1 MEQGERYFL
10 RNGEGSRVES
20 LVPVVSR
27 EAQWEEE
34 SMRPSLQDYFLV
46 LRRQR
51 WLIIAVILAV
61 VTVVTISS
69 FKMRPVYKATARV
82 EIDKENPNAVPFED
96 SASQE
101 TYWSGEDFIETRARI
116 LKSETLALETIRSLQ
131 LEVNP
136 EFPTAGEGDNRVVER
151 TQDSSRPREKPAI
164 LDDFLDRLAVNRV
177 RRSHLLE
184 VEFEAHDPVL
194 AAQILNSHL
203 ENFIEHNFRTR
214 YESTVQASD
223 WLAQQLGEL
232 RIKVESSEEEL
243 VAYEKQNH
251 IWAID
256 EKQNITT
263 QKLSDLNRELTVA
276 QSERIRKESNNRL
289 AQSGRIDT
297 IPAVRDSEVIRNL
310 VQKHAEISNQ
320 HAEALTQFGPQYPT
334 ILKLEARRDD
344 LAAALEREK
353 RNIIDRVESEYRAS
367 RQRENMLAKAL
378 ERQKGEANELGQK
391 MVQYNILRREAETN
405 QQLYNGLLRRIKEAG
420 VTAGLRSS
428 NIRIVDPALIPS
440 QPTRPRKKLNIML
453 AALVGLLGGVSVAF
467 LREHMDTTIKSPS
480 DVEKLTNLPLLAV
493 VPKYTKINLQGKV
506 KALPKLLKGKSAAAD
521 LQAAYVVTHARPRSE
536 VAESFRA
543 LRTSLL
549 LSQVDTPPQ
558 VILITSA
565 LPGEG
570 KTTATLNLG
579 VTLAQLGDRTLVLDG
594 DLRKPALAKGLR
606 GDQDQD
612 AGLTSYLAGRCPLA
626 QATFTHP
633 FISNLDVMA
642 TGPTPPN
649 PAEMLSSQRM
659 RDAIGS
665 LKRDYK
671 FIVIDSPPVLSVTDA
686 VILSVLVDR
695 VLLVVRSNETEKA
708 PVLRARDLLAGVRSP
723 LLGVIVNA
731 VDLNSG
737 PHYRYYQYYGFAD
750 SDPASGESRV

>member
-1 MEQGERYFL
+1 MELGERYNL

-20 LVPVVSR
+20 LVPVVPR
-27 EAQWEEE
+27 EPQWEEM
-34 SMRPSLQDYFLV
+34 SMGPSLRDYFLV

-51 WLIIAVILAV
+51 WLIVAVILAV

-69 FKMRPVYKATARV
+69 FKIRPVYKATARV

-136 EFPTAGEGDNRVVER
+136 EFPTAGEGDIRVVER
-151 TQDSSRPREKPAI
+151 ARDSSRPREKPAI
-164 LDDFLDRLAVNRV
+164 LDDFLNRLAVNRV
-177 RRSHLLE
+177 RKSHLLE

-194 AAQILNSHL
+194 AAQILDSHL

-214 YESTVQASD
+214 YESTVQVSD
-223 WLAQQLGEL
+223 WLGQQLGEL
-232 RIKVESSEEEL
+232 KIKVERSEEKL
-243 VAYEKQNH
+243 VAYEKQNR

-289 AQSGRIDT
+289 AQSGRIDA
-297 IPAVRDSEVIRNL
+297 IPAVRDSEVIQNL

-320 HAEALTQFGPQYPT
+320 YAEALTQFGPQYPT

-344 LAAALEREK
+344 LGAALEREK

-367 RQRENMLAKAL
+367 LQRENMLAKAL

-391 MVQYNILRREAETN
+391 MFQYNILRREAETN

-440 QPTRPRKKLNIML
+440 QPIRPRKKLNIML

-467 LREHMDTTIKSPS
+467 LREYMDTTIKSPS

-493 VPKYTKINLQGKV
+493 VPKYAKINSQGKM
-506 KALPKLLKGKSAAAD
+506 KALPKLLEEKSAAD
-521 LQAAYVVTHARPRSE
+521 FHAAYVVTHARPRSQ
-536 VAESFRA
+536 VAEAFRA

-558 VILITSA
+558 VILVPSA

-594 DLRKPALAKGLR
+594 DLRKPALAQGLR
-606 GDQDQD
+606 GNQDQD
-612 AGLTSYLAGRCPLA
+612 AGLTSYLAGRCTLA

-642 TGPTPPN
+642 TGPTPPS

-671 FIVIDSPPVLSVTDA
+671 FIVVDSPPVLSVTDA

-723 LLGVIVNA
+723 LWGVIVNA

-737 PHYRYYQYYGFAD
+737 SHYRYYQYYGFAD
-750 SDPASGESRV
+750 SDHASGESRV

>member
-1 MEQGERYFL
+1 MELGERYNL

-20 LVPVVSR
+20 LVPVVPR
-27 EAQWEEE
+27 EPQWEEM
-34 SMRPSLQDYFLV
+34 SMGPSLRDYFLV

-51 WLIIAVILAV
+51 WLIVAVILAV

-69 FKMRPVYKATARV
+69 FKIRPVYKATARV

-136 EFPTAGEGDNRVVER
+136 EFPTAGEGDIRVVER
-151 TQDSSRPREKPAI
+151 ARDSSRPREKPAI
-164 LDDFLDRLAVNRV
+164 LDDFLNRLAVNRV
-177 RRSHLLE
+177 RKSHLLE

-194 AAQILNSHL
+194 AAQILDSHL

-223 WLAQQLGEL
+223 WLGQQLGEL
-232 RIKVESSEEEL
+232 KIKVERSEEKL
-243 VAYEKQNH
+243 VAYEKQNR

-289 AQSGRIDT
+289 AQSGRIDA
-297 IPAVRDSEVIRNL
+297 IPAVRDSEVIQNL

-344 LAAALEREK
+344 LGAALEREK
-353 RNIIDRVESEYRAS
+353 WNIIDRVESEYRAS
-367 RQRENMLAKAL
+367 LQRENMLAKAL

-391 MVQYNILRREAETN
+391 MFQYNILRREAETN

-428 NIRIVDPALIPS
+428 NIRIVDPAFPAD
-440 QPTRPRKKLNIML
+440 P
-453 AALVGLLGGVSVAF
+453 AAQETQYHAGCPGGVARRGKRGLLTGVHGYHYQIAE
-467 LREHMDTTIKSPS
+467 RRGKADKSSFAGPGS
-480 DVEKLTNLPLLAV
+480 QVCKDQQP
-493 VPKYTKINLQGKV
+493 GKM
-506 KALPKLLKGKSAAAD
+506 KALPKLLEEKSAAD
-521 LQAAYVVTHARPRSE
+521 LHAAYVVTHARPRSQ
-536 VAESFRA
+536 VAEAFRA

-558 VILITSA
+558 VILVSA

-579 VTLAQLGDRTLVLDG
+579 VTLAQLGDRTPVLDG
-594 DLRKPALAKGLR
+594 DLRKPALAQGLR
-606 GDQDQD
+606 GNQDQD
-612 AGLTSYLAGRCPLA
+612 AGLTSYLAGRCTLA

-671 FIVIDSPPVLSVTDA
+671 FIVVDSPPVLSVTDA

-723 LLGVIVNA
+723 LLRVIVNA

-737 PHYRYYQYYGFAD
+737 SHYRYYQYYGFAD
-750 SDPASGESRV
+750 SDHASGESRV

>member
-1 MEQGERYFL
+1 MG
-10 RNGEGSRVES
+10 
-20 LVPVVSR
+20 
-27 EAQWEEE
+27 
-34 SMRPSLQDYFLV
+34 PSLQDYFLV

-51 WLIIAVILAV
+51 WLIVAVILTV

-82 EIDKENPNAVPFED
+82 EIDKENPNAVPFAD

-151 TQDSSRPREKPAI
+151 TRNSSRPREKPAI
-164 LDDFLDRLAVNRV
+164 LDDFLNRLAVNRV

-184 VEFEAHDPVL
+184 VEFEARDPVL

-232 RIKVESSEEEL
+232 KIKVESSEEKL
-243 VAYEKQNH
+243 VAYEKQNR

-256 EKQNITT
+256 DKQNITT
-263 QKLSDLNRELTVA
+263 QKLSDLNRELTEA

-289 AQSGRIDT
+289 AQSGRTDA
-297 IPAVRDSEVIRNL
+297 IPAVRDSEVIQNL
-310 VQKHAEISNQ
+310 FQKHAEISNQ
-320 HAEALTQFGPQYPT
+320 HAEALTQFGPHYPT

-353 RNIIDRVESEYRAS
+353 QNIIDRVESEYRAS

-467 LREHMDTTIKSPS
+467 FREYMDTTIKSPS

-493 VPKYTKINLQGKV
+493 VPKYAKINSQGKM
-506 KALPKLLKGKSAAAD
+506 KALPKLLEEKSAAD
-521 LQAAYVVTHARPRSE
+521 LHAAYVVTHARPRSQ
-536 VAESFRA
+536 VAEAFRA

-594 DLRKPALAKGLR
+594 DLRKPALAQGLR

-671 FIVIDSPPVLSVTDA
+671 FIVVDSPPVLSVTDA

-708 PVLRARDLLAGVRSP
+708 PVMRARDLLAGVGSP

-750 SDPASGESRV
+750 SDHASGESRV

>member
-1 MEQGERYFL
+1 M
-10 RNGEGSRVES
+10 
-20 LVPVVSR
+20 
-27 EAQWEEE
+27 
-34 SMRPSLQDYFLV
+34 
-46 LRRQR
+46 
-51 WLIIAVILAV
+51 
-61 VTVVTISS
+61 
-69 FKMRPVYKATARV
+69 
-82 EIDKENPNAVPFED
+82 
-96 SASQE
+96 
-101 TYWSGEDFIETRARI
+101 
-116 LKSETLALETIRSLQ
+116 
-131 LEVNP
+131 
-136 EFPTAGEGDNRVVER
+136 
-151 TQDSSRPREKPAI
+151 SSR
-164 LDDFLDRLAVNRV
+164 
-177 RRSHLLE
+177 S
-184 VEFEAHDPVL
+184 
-194 AAQILNSHL
+194 
-203 ENFIEHNFRTR
+203 
-214 YESTVQASD
+214 
-223 WLAQQLGEL
+223 
-232 RIKVESSEEEL
+232 KVESSEEKL

-289 AQSGRIDT
+289 AQSGRIDA
-297 IPAVRDSEVIRNL
+297 IPAVRDSEVIQNL

-320 HAEALTQFGPQYPT
+320 RAEALTQFGPQYPT

-367 RQRENMLAKAL
+367 LRRENMLAKAL
-378 ERQKGEANELGQK
+378 ERQKGEANVLGQK

-440 QPTRPRKKLNIML
+440 QPRKKLNIML

-467 LREHMDTTIKSPS
+467 LREYMDTTIKSPS

-493 VPKYTKINLQGKV
+493 VPKYAKINSQGKM
-506 KALPKLLKGKSAAAD
+506 KALPKLLAEKSAAD
-521 LQAAYVVTHARPRSE
+521 LHAAYVVTHARPRSQ
-536 VAESFRA
+536 VAEAFRA

-558 VILITSA
+558 VILVASA

-570 KTTATLNLG
+570 KTTVTLNLG

-594 DLRKPALAKGLR
+594 DLRKPALAQGLR
-606 GDQDQD
+606 GNQDQD
-612 AGLTSYLAGRCPLA
+612 AGLTSYLAGRCTLA

-671 FIVIDSPPVLSVTDA
+671 FIVVDSPPVLSVTDA